1 MLSRTNPASNALP
14 ASLDHH
20 PSREFLAEPFHAR
33 LTGVLL
39 LKTSASVVRIKV
51 GEWKP

>member
-1 MLSRTNPASNALP
+1 MLSRTNSACNALP
-14 ASLDHH
+14 ASLDYH
-20 PSREFLAEPFHAR
+20 PSREFLAEPFHAG

-39 LKTSASVVRIKV
+39 LKSSASVVRVKV